1 MESALYGI
9 YALVAF
15 VYVNNSCVN
24 TVRQQLVNVIIT
36 TSADNI
42 LLPSSEFF
50 TGLVLK
56 RSSIPGYN
64 LLSPELVLSAVSN
77 PPNVAEQAKILRIA
91 LKATM
96 EENRAAMFM
105 FA

>member
-1 MESALYGI
+1 M
-9 YALVAF
+9 
-15 VYVNNSCVN
+15 
-24 TVRQQLVNVIIT
+24 
-36 TSADNI
+36 
-42 LLPSSEFF
+42 
-50 TGLVLK
+50 LK

-96 EENRAAMFM
+96 EEHRAAMFM